1 MHLHPFLSFSQTND
15 VGHYYS
21 YVRPDIQTNEWYRFD
36 DEFVTRVDFTDVIVD
51 AYGGSCAALQRRSRD
66 SDSFESIDAQQ
77 GQRRGLLRRIL
88 SLLGLFRRMTMIRS
102 RTLDRRSGFGYGGR
116 TSNACMLQY
125 VHRSD
130 APKLYNT

>member
-1 MHLHPFLSFSQTND
+1 MHLQPFLSFSQTND

-51 AYGGSCAALQRRSRD
+51 AYGGSCAALRKRSR
-66 SDSFESIDAQQ
+66 SDSFESIDEQQ

-88 SLLGLFRRMTMIRS
+88 SLFGLFRRMTMIRS

-116 TSNACMLQY
+116 TSSVYMLQY
-125 VHRSD
+125 EHRSD
-130 APKLYNT
+130 VPKLYNT

>member
-36 DEFVTRVDFTDVIVD
+36 DEFVTRVDFADVIVD
-51 AYGGSCAALQRRSRD
+51 AYGGSCAAPQNGSR
-66 SDSFESIDAQQ
+66 SDSFESINAQQ
-77 GQRRGLLRRIL
+77 EQRRGLLRRIF
-88 SLLGLFRRMTMIRS
+88 SWFGLFRRMTMIRS

-116 TSNACMLQY
+116 TSNAYMLQY

-130 APKLYNT
+130 LPMLYNT

>member
-1 MHLHPFLSFSQTND
+1 MHLQPCLSGSQTND

-21 YVRPDIQTNEWYRFD
+21 YVRPDIQTDECYRFD
-36 DEFVTRVDFTDVIVD
+36 DEFVTTVDVTDVIVD
-51 AYGGSCAALQRRSRD
+51 AYGGSCAALPKIFR
-66 SDSFESIDAQQ
+66 SDSFESIDEQQ

-88 SLLGLFRRMTMIRS
+88 SLFGLFRRMTMIRS

-116 TSNACMLQY
+116 TSSAYMLQY

-130 APKLYNT
+130 VPKLYNT